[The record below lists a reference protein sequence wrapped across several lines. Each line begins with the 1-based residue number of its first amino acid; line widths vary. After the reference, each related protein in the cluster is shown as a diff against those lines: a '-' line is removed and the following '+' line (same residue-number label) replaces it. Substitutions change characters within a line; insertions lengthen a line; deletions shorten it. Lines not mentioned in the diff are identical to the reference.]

1 MKQFLRYQ
9 ISGMVYIGW
18 VLIFYFGSK
27 PGGIANL
34 IIQAS
39 NNSQINNLTF
49 SGLFSALPL
58 GVFIHQIS
66 VLIKNCLLAKIF
78 PEYDDFP
85 RASIITALD
94 KEKNESAKYILS
106 KISNLNSF
114 YYVRFD
120 NGILAPFLSFLTV
133 IFFFDVSVKS
143 IGSEIV
149 FAFLIALIICC
160 YLGRISRELI
170 WYQNKLGYK
179 HKT

>member
-1 MKQFLRYQ
+1 MKQLLRYQ
-9 ISGMVYIGW
+9 ISGMVFIGW
-18 VLIFYFGSK
+18 LLIFYFGSQ
-27 PGGIANL
+27 PEGIANL
-34 IIQAS
+34 IIKAS
-39 NNSQINNLTF
+39 NNSQLNNLTF

-85 RASIITALD
+85 RTCVLTALD
-94 KEKNESAKYILS
+94 QETNESAKYIVS

-120 NGILAPFLSFLTV
+120 NGILAPFLSFLTA
-133 IFFFDVSVKS
+133 IFIFDVSVKS
-143 IGSEIV
+143 IGSEIIFSV
-149 FAFLIALIICC
+149 FIALIICC

-179 HKT
+179 HKA